1 MKLSSLAFPFFL
13 TVKLS
18 ALFSG
23 SLLAI
28 FLGSLAMENQRQ
40 FISCRLT
47 GASVDACLLQI
58 HGR

>member
-1 MKLSSLAFPFFL
+1 
-13 TVKLS
+13 VKLS